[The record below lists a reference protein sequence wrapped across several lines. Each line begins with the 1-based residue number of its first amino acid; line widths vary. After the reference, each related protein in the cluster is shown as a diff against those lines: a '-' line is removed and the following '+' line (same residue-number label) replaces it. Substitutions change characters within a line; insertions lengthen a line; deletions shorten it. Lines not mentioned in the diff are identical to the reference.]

1 MGFKQRSIF
10 SNKGLSRVSSS
21 PLNNND
27 LSGAA
32 ELSNVD
38 LNKANVTNTASV
50 KDLSGK
56 DFATKRT
63 ITTKPSK
70 TVEKVETDNEK
81 FLASFDG
88 EYKKAQESGFP
99 GTLPEYIKQKEKKL
113 GYAGSEVKQKRDYDV
128 ENKPKYKIDENTG
141 KSYIRKP
148 YGDPSKKIYT
158 REYHYPTYNTGHHE
172 KGTLVSENEMLGN
185 LYEKFSDD
193 TNKAKRIYE
202 SWIKKNTGK
211 DVTWSR
217 GNYKR
222 NNSSGG
228 GGKNEN
234 KGNWQNVN

>member
-38 LNKANVTNTASV
+38 LSEANITNTASV

-56 DFATKRT
+56 DFATERI
-63 ITTKPSK
+63 ITTNPSK

-113 GYAGSEVKQKRDYDV
+113 GYVGSEVKQKRDYNV
-128 ENKPKYKIDENTG
+128 ENKPEYKIDKNTG
-141 KSYIRKP
+141 KSYITKPIKGSTIRK
-148 YGDPSKKIYT
+148 

-172 KGTLVSENEMLGN
+172 KGTLVSTNEMLGN
-185 LYEKFSDD
+185 LREKFP
-193 TNKAKRIYE
+193 NKKANKIYE
-202 SWIKKNTGK
+202 AWILKNTGK
-211 DVTWSR
+211 PVKWKTGSKYSR
-217 GNYKR
+217 NKP
-222 NNSSGG
+222 SSQS
-228 GGKNEN
+228 EN
-234 KGNWQNVN
+234 KGKNWKNVS